1 MDKTESPTKQ
11 NTTLS
16 SHLYI
21 EDRKHFKENMEFKT
35 GGKRNQQKP
44 GHFFFKMVVFQK
56 VVCLQFMASLGVKL
70 MAPVQN
76 ARTEGVVQAGMK
88 LSFINN
94 SSTFSIN
101 KLIPSVLHPVIA

>member
-1 MDKTESPTKQ
+1 
-11 NTTLS
+11 
-16 SHLYI
+16 
-21 EDRKHFKENMEFKT
+21 
-35 GGKRNQQKP
+35 
-44 GHFFFKMVVFQK
+44 MVVFQE
-56 VVCLQFMASLGVKL
+56 VVCLQAMANLGVKL
-70 MAPVQN
+70 MAPVQD

>member
-1 MDKTESPTKQ
+1 MKIRHLKLEKTNPKPS
-11 NTTLS
+11 
-16 SHLYI
+16 
-21 EDRKHFKENMEFKT
+21 KT
-35 GGKRNQQKP
+35 QD
-44 GHFFFKMVVFQK
+44 FCFKMVLFQK
-56 VVCLQFMASLGVKL
+56 VVCLQVIANLGVKL
-70 MAPVQN
+70 MAPVQD

>member
-1 MDKTESPTKQ
+1 MT
-11 NTTLS
+11 
-16 SHLYI
+16 
-21 EDRKHFKENMEFKT
+21 M
-35 GGKRNQQKP
+35 
-44 GHFFFKMVVFQK
+44 FQK
-56 VVCLQFMASLGVKL
+56 VVFLQVMANPRMNLMAS
-70 MAPVQN
+70 AQD